1 MPAAPTRPVAQVVI
15 DSSLPHLDRV
25 FDYAVP
31 LSADAAVVG
40 SRVRVRFAG
49 RLTDAIVVG
58 RVDEGDHAG
67 ELKPLERVIGV
78 EPVLTPETIVLV
90 REVADRYAGTFSD
103 VVRAAVPPRHGRAEA
118 VEVPPAD
125 WIASADPTQTRTT
138 RWAGA
143 WPATPRSGAGSA
155 TRTAAATPIR

>member
-103 VVRAAVPPRHGRAEA
+103 VVRAA
-118 VEVPPAD
+118 
-125 WIASADPTQTRTT
+125 
-138 RWAGA
+138 
-143 WPATPRSGAGSA
+143 
-155 TRTAAATPIR
+155 